1 MKKIVVCCALVL
13 ALLFGGCSGENTS
26 DTSADTTTAAPTT
39 TTPTPETTMAA
50 PETTTVAPETTTV
63 STETTIAAPDT
74 TAQSEQPTQP
84 DIEDGLMN
92 VEYVLGSIS
101 GAKGIDMNHS
111 GRFKT
116 ADYIALSDIEAVA
129 ITGDYYITWF
139 AYDKDYKYLGNG
151 SNTYPTMPEAGVW
164 LAAGQDITVAEIL
177 QWNANAVY
185 LRFAVKRGSG
195 NISLA
200 TDVGASQVKV
210 YVTGYP
216 GDSDYA
222 APGLDKAAN
231 IANGRQDGTVYGD
244 YLFSFNSS
252 GVCKVYSADE
262 YKLIFEFTLDKTTI
276 IKPHCNSVSFGT
288 YKYAESDEFPLLYCN
303 IYNSYKT
310 DRSYDGMCAVY
321 RIQREGTSFTSTLVQ
336 VIKIG
341 FTTDTQRWSSP
352 NGDVRPYGNFVV
364 DTDNNKLYAFTMRDG
379 DKTTRFFSFKLP
391 ALTDGTMDNTFGVNK
406 VTLNVEDIID
416 SFSTE
421 YFHYVQGAAYYNGK
435 IYSLEGFTDDAT
447 NKAALRIVDLATKT
461 VCQKVDL
468 YGMNLKTEP
477 EAVYAYNGTVY
488 YFDYTGGVYIVSKN

>member
-1 MKKIVVCCALVL
+1 MKKIVICGVVVL
-13 ALLFGGCSGENTS
+13 ALLLGGCNGANTS

-39 TTPTPETTMAA
+39 TTPAPETTTAT

-63 STETTIAAPDT
+63 APDT
-74 TAQSEQPTQP
+74 TVQPEQPTQP
-84 DIEDGLMN
+84 DIEDGFMN

-101 GAKGIDMNHS
+101 GAKGTDMSHN

-116 ADYIALSDIEAVA
+116 ADYITLADIEAVS
-129 ITGDYYITWF
+129 ITGDYYLTWF
-139 AYDKDYKYLGNG
+139 AYDKDYNYLGNG
-151 SNTYPTMPEAGVW
+151 SNKYPTMPEAGVW
-164 LAAGQDITVAEIL
+164 LAAGQDITAAQIL
-177 QWNANAVY
+177 AWNANAVY
-185 LRFAVKRGSG
+185 LRFAIKRASG
-195 NISLA
+195 NISLDA
-200 TDVGASQVKV
+200 DVKASQVKI
-210 YVTGYP
+210 YVSGYL
-216 GDSDYA
+216 GDADYA

-231 IANGRQDGTVYGD
+231 ITNGRQDGAVYGD

-252 GVCKVYSADE
+252 GACKVYSADE
-262 YKLIFEFTLDKTTI
+262 FKLISEFTLDKADI
-276 IKPHCNSVSFGT
+276 IKPHCNAVCFGT
-288 YKYAESDEFPLLYCN
+288 YKYAESDEFPLLYSN
-303 IYNSYKT
+303 VYNSYKT
-310 DRSYDGMCAVY
+310 DRSYDGMCNVY
-321 RIQREGTSFTSTLVQ
+321 RIMRDGTSFTSTLVQ

-391 ALTDGTMDNTFGVNK
+391 LVTDGTMDNTLGVNK
-406 VTLNVEDIID
+406 VTLTVDDIID

-421 YFHYVQGAAYYNGK
+421 YFHYVQGATYYNGK

-447 NKAALRIVDLATKT
+447 NKAALRVVDLATKT

-488 YFDYTGGVYIVSKN
+488 YFDYTGSVYIVSKN